1 MISDIVCINPLKN
14 IIDSIHDKTKWLC
27 NHSEAKITDFE
38 KKKYRCLKCSKQG
51 YVIHKFTQS
60 TLVALIQDK
69 IK

>member
-14 IIDSIHDKTKWLC
+14 IINSIHDKPKWLC

>member
-14 IIDSIHDKTKWLC
+14 IINSINDKPKWLC

-51 YVIHKFTQS
+51 YVIHKFRQAM
-60 TLVALIQDK
+60 LVALIQNK